1 MSTWSTGNGI
11 FPGLNAL
18 AARCSRTAES
28 FPPLKSRTG
37 RSDSAATSRMMKMAS
52 DSRRSRW
59 PNGCST
65 GLTRA
70 VTDPPVLDASEPA
83 VVSFLGGAEG
93 GGGVHG
99 ASQIMT
105 ILVMYTKACI
115 RTGVKRRR
123 RAPETA
129 RSPFEEGEG
138 SVAETNVSDQQSTAE
153 DLAVVS
159 AGFESAPASAV
170 IRWAIE
176 SFGDSLV
183 LAASF
188 EDIVLIDL
196 VTKVAPDV
204 EVVFLDTEAHFPETL
219 AFVDDMRERYGLNL
233 TVTKPGPEAAAYPC
247 GSDQCC
253 QFRKVEPLRRALA
266 GKRAWLTSLKRSDGP
281 TRADA
286 PIVSWDAGFGLVKVN
301 PLATWTEG

>member
-1 MSTWSTGNGI
+1 
-11 FPGLNAL
+11 
-18 AARCSRTAES
+18 
-28 FPPLKSRTG
+28 
-37 RSDSAATSRMMKMAS
+37 
-52 DSRRSRW
+52 
-59 PNGCST
+59 
-65 GLTRA
+65 
-70 VTDPPVLDASEPA
+70 
-83 VVSFLGGAEG
+83 
-93 GGGVHG
+93 
-99 ASQIMT
+99 MT

-115 RTGVKRRR
+115 RTGVKLRR

-129 RSPFEEGEG
+129 RSPCEEGEG
-138 SVAETNVSDQQSTAE
+138 FVAETNVSDLQLTAA
-153 DLAVVS
+153 DLAAVNGS
-159 AGFESAPASAV
+159 FESAPASAV

-188 EDIVLIDL
+188 EDVVLIDL
-196 VTKVAPDV
+196 VTKVAPAV

-219 AFVDDMRERYGLNL
+219 SFVDDMRERYGLNL
-233 TVTKPGPEAAAYPC
+233 TVTKPGPEAVAYPC

-253 QFRKVEPLRRALA
+253 RFRKVEPLRHALA

-301 PLATWTEG
+301 PLATWTEDDISSYLSDHELPVHPLTLRGYRSIGCAPTTRPVAEGEDARAGRWAGADKSECGLHV